1 MIRIRCLAAILLAGA
16 PFGWAQEVTL
26 SQEDLRGRVMEANTD
41 IKISEAAY
49 RQAQGE
55 YRQTN
60 AIFLPS
66 ITASHTGMVTT
77 NPLMAFGS
85 KLNQA
90 ILTPADFDPNLLN
103 NPDRTENFATR
114 LEVNQPLLNLDG
126 LYQRRA
132 ARFKMEAAVLQS
144 QRRRDYLQL
153 ESEQAFMQ
161 LQLAHKGVAVLEKAL
176 EAARAN
182 QRLAED
188 NFRQGYLQKSDLLA
202 VNVRVTE
209 VENQLRTARSQV
221 ANASNYLSFLMNEQ
235 PGVTYVPSDSLVA
248 RPTQNT
254 ETLQLSEE
262 RPDIQAM
269 EDATQARKNALSA
282 DKMSF
287 LPRLNAFGS
296 YELYD
301 DQVFQFG
308 ASGYTLGAQLS
319 WNILDG
325 SKRFGKARTSQ
336 AAYDQALLEKEQ
348 YLAQSRLE
356 LARAKRAYADAL
368 GKLEMNAL
376 ALEQSREALRIRTNR
391 FREGL
396 EKTSDLL
403 VAETTLAQKELE
415 YYQTVFEHNYALA
428 YLDFLATNPETQTP

>member
-1 MIRIRCLAAILLAGA
+1 MIRYRCLAALMLAGTT
-16 PFGWAQEVTL
+16 FGWAQEVSL
-26 SQEDLRGRVMEANTD
+26 SREDLRSRVLEANTD
-41 IKISEAAY
+41 LKISEAVY
-49 RQAQGE
+49 RQAQGD

-66 ITASHTGMVTT
+66 ITASHTGLVTT

-90 ILTPADFDPNLLN
+90 TLTPADFDPALLN
-103 NPDRTENFATR
+103 NPDRTENYATR

-132 ARFKMEAAVLQS
+132 ARFKMQAADLQS
-144 QRRRDYLQL
+144 QRRRDYLHL

-161 LQLAHKGVAVLEKAL
+161 LQLAHKGVQVLEKAL

-182 QRLAED
+182 QQLAES
-188 NFRQGYLQKSDLLA
+188 NFRQGYLQKSDVLA

-221 ANASNYLSFLMNEQ
+221 ANASNYLSFLMNET
-235 PGVTYVPSDSLVA
+235 PGATYVPADSLVA
-248 RPTQNT
+248 LPAPDTSP
-254 ETLQLSEE
+254 LQVSDDRADL
-262 RPDIQAM
+262 QAM
-269 EDATQARKNALSA
+269 ANAAEARKNVLSA
-282 DKMSF
+282 DKMAF

-301 DQVFQFG
+301 DQLFQFG
-308 ASGYTLGAQLS
+308 ASGYTVGAQLS

-325 SKRFGKARTSQ
+325 SKRFGKARSSQ
-336 AAYDQALLEKEQ
+336 AAYDQAVLEQEQ
-348 YLAQSRLE
+348 YTAQSHLE
-356 LARAKRAYADAL
+356 LERAKRAFADAR
-368 GKLEMNAL
+368 GKLEMTAL
-376 ALEQSREALRIRTNR
+376 ALEQSAEALRIRTNR

-403 VAETTLAQKELE
+403 VAETALAQKELE

-428 YLDFLATNPETQTP
+428 YLEFLSAFPETQTP

>member
-1 MIRIRCLAAILLAGA
+1 MNRIRCLAALLLTSA
-16 PFGWAQEVTL
+16 PLWAQEVSL
-26 SQEDLRGRVMEANTD
+26 SQENLLSRVLEANTD
-41 IKISEAAY
+41 LKISDAAY

-55 YRQTN
+55 FRQTN

-66 ITASHTGMVTT
+66 ITASHSGFVTT

-90 ILTPADFDPNLLN
+90 ILTPSDFDPDLLN
-103 NPDRTENFATR
+103 NPDRTENYATR
-114 LEVNQPLLNLDG
+114 LEVNQPVVNLDG

-132 ARFKMEAAVLQS
+132 AKFKMQAASLQS
-144 QRRRDYLQL
+144 ERRRDYMEL
-153 ESEQAFMQ
+153 ETRQAFMQ
-161 LQLAHKGVAVLEKAL
+161 LQLAHKGVEVLEKAL
-176 EAARAN
+176 QAARAN
-182 QRLAED
+182 QSLAGA

-202 VNVRVTE
+202 VNVRVSE

-235 PGVTYVPSDSLVA
+235 PGVTYVPADSLRA
-248 RPTQNT
+248 MPAP
-254 ETLQLSEE
+254 ETRVMQLSED
-262 RPDIQAM
+262 RADIQAM
-269 EDATQARKNALSA
+269 ADATQARKNALTA
-282 DKMSF
+282 DKMAF

-301 DQVFQFG
+301 DKLFQFG
-308 ASGYTLGAQLS
+308 ASGYTVGAQLS

-325 SKRFGKARTSQ
+325 SKRFGKARSSQ
-336 AAYDQALLEKEQ
+336 AAYDQSLLEQEQ
-348 YLAQSRLE
+348 YLAQSRMELE
-356 LARAKRAYADAL
+356 RAKRTYADAL

-403 VAETTLAQKELE
+403 VAETSLAQKELE
-415 YYQTVFEHNYALA
+415 FFQTVFEHNYALA
-428 YLDFLATNPETQTP
+428 YLEFLTTNPETQTP

>member
-1 MIRIRCLAAILLAGA
+1 MIRFRCLAVLLLAGA
-16 PFGWAQEVTL
+16 PFGWAQEVSL
-26 SQEDLRGRVMEANTD
+26 GREDLRSRILEANTD
-41 IKISEAAY
+41 LKISEAAY

-55 YRQTN
+55 YQQTN
-60 AIFLPS
+60 AIFLPN
-66 ITASHTGMVTT
+66 ITASHTAMVTT

-85 KLNQA
+85 KLNQG
-90 ILTPADFDPNLLN
+90 ILTPADFDPALLN

-114 LEVNQPLLNLDG
+114 LEVSQPLLNLDG
-126 LYQRRA
+126 FYQRRA
-132 ARFKMEAAVLQS
+132 ARFKMQAADLQS
-144 QRRRDYLQL
+144 ERRRDYLNL

-161 LQLAHKGVAVLEKAL
+161 LQLAHKGVQVLEKAL

-182 QRLAED
+182 QKLAES
-188 NFRQGYLQKSDLLA
+188 NFRQGYLQKSDVLA

-221 ANASNYLSFLMNEQ
+221 ANTSNYLSFLMNET
-235 PGVTYVPSDSLVA
+235 PGATYLPTDSLMPQPAPDTNPLRV
-248 RPTQNT
+248 
-254 ETLQLSEE
+254 SEE
-262 RPDIQAM
+262 RADIQAM
-269 EDATQARKNALSA
+269 ADAALARKNVLSA

-301 DQVFQFG
+301 DQLFQFG
-308 ASGYTLGAQLS
+308 ASGYTVGAQLS

-325 SKRFGKARTSQ
+325 SKRFGKAQSSQ
-336 AAYDQALLEKEQ
+336 AAYDQALLEQEQ

-356 LARAKRAYADAL
+356 LERAKRSFADAR
-368 GKLEMNAL
+368 GKLEMTAL
-376 ALEQSREALRIRTNR
+376 AREQSREALRIRTNR

-403 VAETTLAQKELE
+403 VAETSLAQKELE

-428 YLDFLATNPETQTP
+428 YLEFLSVQSENQTP

>member
-16 PFGWAQEVTL
+16 PIGWAQEVTL
-26 SQEDLRGRVMEANTD
+26 SREDLRSRVTEANTE

-85 KLNQA
+85 KLNQG

-132 ARFKMEAAVLQS
+132 ARFKMEAADLQS
-144 QRRRDYLQL
+144 QRRAEYLHL

-235 PGVTYVPSDSLVA
+235 PGVTYVPTDSLVA
-248 RPTQNT
+248 QPTRNT
-254 ETLQLSEE
+254 AMLQLSEE

-269 EDATQARKNALSA
+269 EDATQAHKNALSA

-308 ASGYTLGAQLS
+308 ASGYTVGAQLS

-325 SKRFGKARTSQ
+325 SKRFGKAHSSR

-356 LARAKRAYADAL
+356 LERAKRTYADAV

-428 YLDFLATNPETQTP
+428 YLDFLGTYPETQTP